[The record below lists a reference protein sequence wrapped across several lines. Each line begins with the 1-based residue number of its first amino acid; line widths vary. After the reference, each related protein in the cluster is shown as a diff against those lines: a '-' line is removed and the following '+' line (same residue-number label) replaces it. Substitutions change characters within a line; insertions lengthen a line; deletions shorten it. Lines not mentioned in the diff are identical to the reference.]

1 MKNDIVSEQNKSSDK
16 SEANKNFDYI
26 IVGAGS
32 AGCVMARRL
41 IDGTN
46 ANILLLEAGGSG
58 DGIDTIENPMRWLEN
73 IGSSHDY
80 LYQYELTQLL
90 NNRIIYAPRGKVLG
104 GSGSINAMVWARG
117 NKDDYNGWDS
127 LGNKGWD
134 YKSVIPLFK
143 KIEDWQ
149 GGETDFHGAGGPI
162 HIQSPTQFHFVDAAI
177 IEAAKSYGMP
187 YHEDINGSEPEG
199 TGPMSMNIKDGK
211 RCSPFEG
218 YLKPVLE
225 NENLTVVTQ
234 AKVLHL
240 NLKGSKCTGL
250 KYLHNEVV
258 VNVDAAKE
266 VILCAGAIESPRI
279 LMLSGIGNTTDLQKL
294 NIDTKI
300 NLPGVGKNLQD
311 HPLLSMMYET
321 NEPLGDLTN
330 NLGGSNLFWKSSPFI
345 HKADLMLVPIQ
356 VGIATDEIAKKY
368 PIPSN
373 VFSVFVTL
381 IDVKSRGEIKMRSN
395 AHDAPLHIQPN
406 FLQDPDDFKA
416 MEKAVELCMELAA
429 QPAFRNVVK
438 RWVAPDKLISKEEIK
453 SFIRDACST
462 YFHPV
467 GTCAMG
473 NGKDAVVDNEL
484 KVHGVE
490 GLRIVDASIMPQITT
505 ANTNAPTLMI
515 GEFAAELIIGRSSTS
530 V

>member
-1 MKNDIVSEQNKSSDK
+1 VNKVILSTNIEDANDSAI
-16 SEANKNFDYI
+16 NKNYDYI

-41 IDGTN
+41 VEGTD
-46 ANILLLEAGGSG
+46 ANILLLEAGGIA
-58 DGIDTIENPMRWLEN
+58 DGVDSIENPLRWLEN
-73 IGSSHDY
+73 IGSPQDY
-80 LYQYELTQLL
+80 LYQYQPAPLL

-117 NKDDYNGWDS
+117 NKDDYNQWES

-134 YKSVIPLFK
+134 YESVLPLFK

-162 HIQSPTQFHFVDAAI
+162 HIESPGQFHFVDAAM
-177 IEAAKSYGMP
+177 IEAGKSYGMP
-187 YHEDINGSEPEG
+187 YREDVNGPEPEG
-199 TGPMSMNIKDGK
+199 VGPMSMNIKDGK
-211 RCSPFEG
+211 RCSPFVG

-225 NENLTVVTQ
+225 KNNLTVITE

-240 NLKGSKCTGL
+240 NLTGSKCTGL
-250 KYLHNEVV
+250 KFLHKGIV
-258 VNVDAAKE
+258 VNVDATNE

-279 LMLSGIGNTTDLQKL
+279 LMLSGIGDEKDLQQL
-294 NIDTKI
+294 NIDARI
-300 NLPGVGKNLQD
+300 DLPGVGKNLQD
-311 HPLLSMMYET
+311 HPLISMMYET
-321 NEPLGDLTN
+321 KEPLGNLTYN
-330 NLGGSNLFWKSSPFI
+330 MGGSNLFWKSTPAV
-345 HKADLMLVPIQ
+345 HKADLMLVPVQ
-356 VGIATDEIAKKY
+356 MGIATEEIVKQY

-381 IDVKSRGEIKMRSN
+381 IDVKSRGEIKMGSSS
-395 AHDAPLHIQPN
+395 HDAPLYIQPN
-406 FLQDPDDFKA
+406 FLQAPEDFKA
-416 MEKAVELCMELAA
+416 MKKAVELCMALVSQTALS
-429 QPAFRNVVK
+429 NIIK
-438 RWVAPDKLISKEEIK
+438 RWVAPDKLIGREEIE
-453 SFIRDACST
+453 SFIKNACST

-473 NGKDAVVDNEL
+473 NGKDAVVSNEL

-505 ANTNAPTLMI
+505 SNTNAPTLMI
-515 GEFAAELIIGRSSTS
+515 GEFAAQLILRK
-530 V
+530 